1 MNHSFNI
8 EYAQKYGI
16 EEAILIENFIFWIS
30 KNKANRKHDRE
41 IEIDG
46 AIVVRT
52 FTYNSATALAELFP
66 YMTVNTLRRVT
77 QRLCDLKVLAK
88 GVFNTN
94 SYDRTTWFCF
104 VDENAFLYNAKSIL
118 QNCEMEV
125 DKKQNGIEE
134 SPKSYTDINT
144 NVTTHVNKDTKNNP
158 ISTSTLLEIKSKLK
172 KINEN
177 LKIPYIESDR
187 ANIMYDTAA
196 KGYDGN
202 FDELFQDT
210 LKKLLDLSTK
220 QLEKWSPI
228 RKGISIQS
236 LTAFNCELIGA
247 IAIEH
252 AKVFPKSKKVE
263 VIKEILPEKDQHEKE
278 IVEFVKYFSG
288 KVPSFPI
295 DKLGKHLQSD
305 KRVQEIYMSL
315 KEASWIN
322 SKGGDYHEYR

>member
-134 SPKSYTDINT
+134 SPKSLYSYKPVVTTDINEKEKIVYEKAFS
-144 NVTTHVNKDTKNNP
+144 NIPNLSLRVVAEEVDNHQ
-158 ISTSTLLEIKSKLK
+158 EIKSIHPLK
-172 KINEN
+172 NKNTTN
-177 LKIPYIESDR
+177 
-187 ANIMYDTAA
+187 
-196 KGYDGN
+196 
-202 FDELFQDT
+202 
-210 LKKLLDLSTK
+210 
-220 QLEKWSPI
+220 
-228 RKGISIQS
+228 
-236 LTAFNCELIGA
+236 
-247 IAIEH
+247 
-252 AKVFPKSKKVE
+252 
-263 VIKEILPEKDQHEKE
+263 
-278 IVEFVKYFSG
+278 
-288 KVPSFPI
+288 
-295 DKLGKHLQSD
+295 
-305 KRVQEIYMSL
+305 
-315 KEASWIN
+315 
-322 SKGGDYHEYR
+322 

>member
-8 EYAQKYGI
+8 EHAQKYGI

-46 AIVVRT
+46 VMVVRT

-77 QRLCDLKVLAK
+77 QRLCDLNILAK

-104 VDENAFLYNAKSIL
+104 VDENAFLYNAKTIL

-144 NVTTHVNKDTKNNP
+144 NKNTPINKDTKNNP
-158 ISTSTLLEIKSKLK
+158 LSTSTFLEIKSKLK

-177 LKIPYIESDR
+177 LKLPYLESNK
-187 ANIMYDTAA
+187 ANQLYETAA
-196 KGYDGN
+196 KNYDGN

-210 LKKLLDLSTK
+210 LKKLSDLSTK
-220 QLEKWSPI
+220 GLDKFSPI
-228 RKGISIQS
+228 RKGVSIQT

-252 AKVFPKSKKVE
+252 AKVFPKSSKVE
-263 VIKEILPEKDQHEKE
+263 VIKEVLPEKDQNEKE
-278 IVEFVKYFSG
+278 ILEFVKYFSG
-288 KVPSFPI
+288 KIPSFPI
-295 DKLGKHLQSD
+295 DKLAKHLQSD
-305 KRVQEIYMSL
+305 TRVQEIYGAL
-315 KEASWIN
+315 KVAS
-322 SKGGDYHEYR
+322 

>member
-8 EYAQKYGI
+8 EHAQKYGI

-46 AIVVRT
+46 VMVVRT

-66 YMTVNTLRRVT
+66 YMTVNTLRRIT
-77 QRLCDLKVLAK
+77 QRLCDLNVLAK

-104 VDENAFLYNAKSIL
+104 VDENAFLYNAKPIL

-144 NVTTHVNKDTKNNP
+144 NKNTPINKDTKNNP
-158 ISTSTLLEIKSKLK
+158 ISTSTFLEIKSKLRE
-172 KINEN
+172 INKN
-177 LKIPYIESDR
+177 LGTPYIDEDR
-187 ANIMYDTAA
+187 GNLELEKAA
-196 KGYDGN
+196 KKYEGDFN
-202 FDELFQDT
+202 KLFLDT
-210 LKKLLDLSTK
+210 LKKLLDLSRK
-220 QLEKWSPI
+220 PLGEYSPI
-228 RKGISIQS
+228 RAGVTIQS
-236 LTAFNCELIGA
+236 LTAFNCKLIGA

-252 AKVFPKSKKVE
+252 AKIFPKSSKVE
-263 VIKEILPEKDQHEKE
+263 VIKEVLPEKEQNEKE
-278 IVEFVKYFSG
+278 ILEFVKFFSG
-288 KVPSFPI
+288 RVPSFPI
-295 DKLGKHLQSD
+295 DRLGKHLQGD
-305 KRVQEIYMSL
+305 KRVQEIYL
-315 KEASWIN
+315 KAIN
-322 SKGGDYHEYR
+322 

>member
-8 EYAQKYGI
+8 EHAQKYGI

-46 AIVVRT
+46 VMVVRT

-66 YMTVNTLRRVT
+66 YMTVNTLRRIT
-77 QRLCDLKVLAK
+77 QRLCDLNVLAK

-104 VDENAFLYNAKSIL
+104 VDENAFLYNAKPIL

-144 NVTTHVNKDTKNNP
+144 NKNTPINKDTKNNP
-158 ISTSTLLEIKSKLK
+158 ISTSTFLEIKSKLK

-177 LKIPYIESDR
+177 LKIPYLESNK
-187 ANIMYDTAA
+187 ANQLYETAA
-196 KGYDGN
+196 KNYDGN

-210 LKKLLDLSTK
+210 LKKLSDLSTK
-220 QLEKWSPI
+220 GLDKFSPI
-228 RKGISIQS
+228 RKGVSIQT

-252 AKVFPKSKKVE
+252 AKVFPKSSKVE
-263 VIKEILPEKDQHEKE
+263 VVKEVLPEKEQNEKEIL
-278 IVEFVKYFSG
+278 EFVKYFSG

-295 DKLGKHLQSD
+295 SKLGKHLQSD
-305 KRVQEIYMSL
+305 KRVQEIYL
-315 KEASWIN
+315 KAS
-322 SKGGDYHEYR
+322 